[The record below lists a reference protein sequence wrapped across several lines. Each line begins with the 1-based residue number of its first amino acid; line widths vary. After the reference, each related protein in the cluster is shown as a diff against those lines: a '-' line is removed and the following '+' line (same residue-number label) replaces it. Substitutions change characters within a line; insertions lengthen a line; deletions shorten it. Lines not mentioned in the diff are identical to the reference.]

1 MALSTADPNAFLA
14 VGMQAAFGTP
24 QTAAAKLRFAKYLS
38 GSDAAADI
46 EVVDLREGGD
56 GLDFGYTYKRAQ
68 KVVGQI
74 VVNARPE
81 IAGQLAQ
88 FLPGMAS
95 WNGASAPA
103 LHNFHTSHASFPWA
117 TLFVQH
123 PGSTLPQQISDAIF
137 TGITIE
143 SQSGEPEKWTL
154 PFVGITHAATFT
166 ALTPTYASEEPLLYH
181 MSPTFVLMGSGDAQ
195 ILSYSIE
202 RGLGIE
208 ELQGQRV
215 TLDDIAVMNADTN
228 VELTRRYTDATL
240 WKAINMGGGLVPTT
254 SVATGEFRVDHRY
267 GSGAALRNIEHQL
280 PLLSFRGD
288 ALSEL
293 DPDGRTVIE
302 TISGKALKT
311 ATHAMWMQIRN
322 AHASV
327 YGP

>member
-1 MALSTADPNAFLA
+1 MALSTADPNAYLA
-14 VGMQAAFGTP
+14 VGMQAALGTP

-38 GSDAAADI
+38 GTDAAADI

-81 IAGQLAQ
+81 IVGQLAQ

-103 LHNFHTSHASFPWA
+103 LHNFHTGHASFPWA

-123 PGSTLPQQISDAIF
+123 PGSTLPQMISDAIF
-137 TGITIE
+137 TGLTIE
-143 SQSGEPEKWTL
+143 GQSGEPEKWTL
-154 PFVGITHAATFT
+154 PFVGITHGASYAD
-166 ALTPTYASEEPLLYH
+166 LTPSYASEEPFLYH
-181 MSPTFVLMGSGDAQ
+181 MSPTFVLMGSGDDK

-202 RGLGIE
+202 RGLGVE
-208 ELQGQRV
+208 ELQAQRV

-228 VELTRRYTDATL
+228 AEFTRRYVDATI
-240 WKAINMGGGLVPTT
+240 WKTINMGGGLSPTT
-254 SVATGEFRVDHRY
+254 SVATSSFRVDHRY
-267 GSGAALRNIEHQL
+267 GSSGSLRNLEHQL
-280 PLLSFRGD
+280 PLLSFR
-288 ALSEL
+288 ALSLAEL

-302 TISGKALKT
+302 TISAKALKG
-311 ATHAMWMQIRN
+311 ATHAMFTQVRN
-322 AHASV
+322 AHASA
-327 YGP
+327 YAS

>member
-1 MALSTADPNAFLA
+1 MALSSADPNAFLA
-14 VGMQAAFGTP
+14 LGMQSALGTP

-38 GSDAAADI
+38 GSDAAPDI

-95 WNGASAPA
+95 WDGASAPA
-103 LHNFHTSHASFPWA
+103 LHNFHTGHASFPWA

-123 PGSTLPQQISDAIF
+123 PGSTLPQMISDALF

-143 SQSGEPEKWTL
+143 GQSGEPEKWTL
-154 PFVGITHAATFT
+154 PFVGITHGASFA
-166 ALTPTYASEEPLLYH
+166 ALTPSYASEEPFVYH
-181 MSPTFVLMGSGDAQ
+181 YSPTFVLFGAGDDK
-195 ILSYSIE
+195 IMSYTIE
-202 RGLGIE
+202 RGLGID
-208 ELQGQRV
+208 ELQAQKV
-215 TLDDIAVMNADTN
+215 TLDDIAVMNADTDA
-228 VELTRRYTDATL
+228 EFTRRYVDATI
-240 WKAINMGGGLVPTT
+240 WKTIYMGGGIAPTT
-254 SVATGEFRVDHRY
+254 SVATSSFRTDHRY

-280 PLLSFRGD
+280 PLLSFRAD
-288 ALSEL
+288 VLSEL
-293 DPDGRTVIE
+293 DPDGQTVID
-302 TISGKALKT
+302 TISAKALKG
-311 ATHAMWMQIRN
+311 ATHTMFTQIRN